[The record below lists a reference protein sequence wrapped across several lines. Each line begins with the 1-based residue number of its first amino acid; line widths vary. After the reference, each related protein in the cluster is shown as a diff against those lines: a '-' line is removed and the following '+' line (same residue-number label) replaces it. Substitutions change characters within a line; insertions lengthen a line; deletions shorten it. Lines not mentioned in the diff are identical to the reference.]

1 MQLML
6 FGVFLRRFAFCLFFA
21 LLFGHFSAEEKDLFV
36 EEYFELIEKPNA
48 IAVGS
53 GVDTSAEI
61 NELIRSQR
69 IAPPPPT
76 PKTPPVHQNSRKAL
90 QQTHE
95 APHLYEPAP
104 TTPSDRTILRTAQ
117 QKGIYLK
124 PDCGPAQE
132 GYTINFE
139 DISIVQLIKF
149 ISNLSGTNFIFNS
162 NDLLTLGP
170 DGKPQP
176 IKITIVS
183 EDQTSVENLSAAL
196 LQVLKIHGLS
206 VVEQGNNVLIYKI
219 KNEETVSKVSTII
232 TDDNIN
238 DACSAAIITRV
249 FRLYNVDAEKI
260 KAIIIPLLSSSAIV
274 EVSAE
279 TRHLIITDITANVDK
294 IADLLTALDTPNAAF
309 EVQEYR
315 VNSAYPTALV
325 AYARE
330 ILAPLTQDNPLQLIA
345 QPSSS
350 KIYIVSTPYLI
361 TKALQVLKSLD
372 TSDIT
377 EAIIDLPSSSMA
389 NNNFHMYKLRYQDG
403 REIADAMREIG
414 YNLTYA
420 GVANPD
426 FLNTIY
432 SVQWIEVNNSIVV
445 TGTDD
450 AVQKVVQ
457 LLEELDAP
465 PKQVFIEVLIIDT
478 LLSNSLDF
486 GVQWIALGEEQDKL
500 AYASGLLSNS
510 PPSPNLQGG
519 TATNPGARFVAAN
532 PASNPPSIPNPGRDV
547 PLPVPSQLSGLTSLI
562 NSTSAFGLGI
572 IGNIL
577 RHNGK
582 SFLTLGALISALDEE
597 AQTSIVLN
605 PRIMVEDT
613 QPANFFVGQN
623 IPYQTTST
631 VIQQTGSVT
640 QNIQYEDI
648 GVQLR
653 VTPTISPDNVVTMQI
668 DLSDV
673 SLAVPLGSTLTPST
687 NKTLSTTRVHIPDGC
702 FLVMSGHINDEED
715 CIYSGVP
722 CLGSL
727 PLIGPVFS
735 RRIDTRQKR
744 NLIFFIRPK
753 VITSIQDG
761 IDLTNEEGYNY
772 NWGSNPCSIIDCGT
786 EMAPECEAYPS
797 EDPFYTC
804 PAE

>member
-1 MQLML
+1 MQPML
-6 FGVFLRRFAFCLFFA
+6 SGVFLRRFALCLFFV
-21 LLFGHFSAEEKDLFV
+21 LLFGPFSAEEKDLFE
-36 EEYFELIEKPNA
+36 EEYFELIDSRLENPNLIVA
-48 IAVGS
+48 DSSTGN
-53 GVDTSAEI
+53 TSSDI
-61 NELIRSQR
+61 NALIRGQRRVASPPKPQSQ
-69 IAPPPPT
+69 
-76 PKTPPVHQNSRKAL
+76 KTSRKAL
-90 QQTHE
+90 QQTQVE
-95 APHLYEPAP
+95 IPHLYSEP
-104 TTPSDRTILRTAQ
+104 SRTILETAQ
-117 QKGIYLK
+117 ERGTYLK
-124 PDCGPAQE
+124 PDCPTQE

-139 DISIVQLIKF
+139 DISVIQLIQF
-149 ISNLSGTNFIFNS
+149 ISKISGSNFIFNS
-162 NDLLTLGP
+162 NDLGTPGP
-170 DGKPQP
+170 DGKLQP
-176 IKITIVS
+176 YKISIVS
-183 EDQTSVENLSAAL
+183 EDPTSVENLSAAL
-196 LQVLKIHGLS
+196 LQVLKIHGLAI
-206 VVEQGNNVLIYKI
+206 VEQGNNVLIYR
-219 KNEETVSKVSTII
+219 NQTDMSRLSTII
-232 TDDNIN
+232 TDENIN
-238 DACSAAIITRV
+238 DACHAAIITRV
-249 FRLYNVDAEKI
+249 FKLYNVDAEKI
-260 KAIIIPLLSSSAIV
+260 RSIIVPLLSTSAIV
-274 EVSAE
+274 EVSPE
-279 TRHLIITDITANVDK
+279 TRHLIVTDITANVDK

-315 VNSAYPTALV
+315 VKSAYPTALV

-330 ILAPLTQDNPLQLIA
+330 ILAPLTQDNPLQMIA

-361 TKALQVLKSLD
+361 NKALQVLKSLD
-372 TSDIT
+372 TADIT
-377 EAIIDLPSSSMA
+377 EAIVDLPSSSMA
-389 NNNFHMYKLRYQDG
+389 NNNFYMYKLKYQDG

-414 YNLTYA
+414 YNLSYA

-432 SVQWIEVNNSIVV
+432 SVQWLEVNNSIVI

-457 LLEELDAP
+457 LLDDLDTA
-465 PKQVFIEVLIIDT
+465 PKQVFIEVLILDT
-478 LLSNSLDF
+478 TLTNSLDF

-500 AYASGLLSNS
+500 AFASGLLSNS

-519 TATNPGARFVAAN
+519 TASNPGARFVAAN
-532 PASNPPSIPNPGRDV
+532 PAANPPSIPNPGRDV
-547 PLPVPSQLSGLTSLI
+547 ALPVPSSLNGI
-562 NSTSAFGLGI
+562 SSLVNSTSAFGLGF

-597 AQTSIVLN
+597 SQTSIVLN

-653 VTPTISPDNVVTMQI
+653 VTPTIAPNNVVTMQI

-702 FLVMSGHINDEED
+702 FLVMSGQISDEED

-727 PLIGPVFS
+727 PLIGPTFS
-735 RRIDTRQKR
+735 RRINTRQKR

-753 VITSIQDG
+753 VITDIQDG
-761 IDLTNEEGYNY
+761 IDLTNEQGYEF
-772 NWGSNPCSIIDCGT
+772 NWGSNPCSIINCPP
-786 EMAPECEAYPS
+786 EVAPECEVYFS
-797 EDPFYTC
+797 E
-804 PAE
+804 E